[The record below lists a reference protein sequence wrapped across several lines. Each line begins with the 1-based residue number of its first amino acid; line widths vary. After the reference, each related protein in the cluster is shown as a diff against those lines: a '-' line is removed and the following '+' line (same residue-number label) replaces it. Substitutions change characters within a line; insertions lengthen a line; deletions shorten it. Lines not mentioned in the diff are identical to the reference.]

1 LKSVGFNSRDA
12 IVLEWRWYPKNGVH
26 YAQSPYFETVGQ
38 QADFAPNFEIE
49 TNLLY
54 LHQT

>member
-1 LKSVGFNSRDA
+1 MLDLIHAMQSCWSGVG
-12 IVLEWRWYPKNGVH
+12 IQKNGVQ

-38 QADFAPNFEIE
+38 QAGFAPNFEIE